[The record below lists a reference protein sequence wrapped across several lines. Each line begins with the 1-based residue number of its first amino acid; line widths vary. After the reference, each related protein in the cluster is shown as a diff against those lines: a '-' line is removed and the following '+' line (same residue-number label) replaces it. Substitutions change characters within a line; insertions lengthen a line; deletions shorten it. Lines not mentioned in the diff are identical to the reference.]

1 MGIPVCLPAR
11 RQVKYRMYFFY
22 LYIHLF
28 TTANVRVPVQGS
40 LRCAGWEAAVDG
52 CLQPACVRQQL
63 VQSGWVT
70 SSTEL
75 SGGRKLKERSCEGSL
90 RGNREDATPAVHPS
104 GLSSAAHGGMGTGCS
119 GLGEKSKECRGFLTP
134 TPTCF
139 KAEDDKAAAA
149 GTEQLR
155 IRVPPLALCRAGKR
169 NSRLRVGCGLWRAVA
184 REWGDEC
191 RINGELSSVPEGQAI
206 AHDLNPPGVADRNIN
221 VHVSDTNIARDSS
234 AGFAADAGEGVLE
247 RYSARVGRTPEVA
260 QAARWSPNGSR
271 LRPHRHVR
279 GQSARGRRS
288 RRSSRTRNCALTI
301 ATSSEVGRTVN
312 ICIFS
317 GMLMCTPAQIDFAV
331 DEAS

>member
-1 MGIPVCLPAR
+1 M
-11 RQVKYRMYFFY
+11 
-22 LYIHLF
+22 
-28 TTANVRVPVQGS
+28 QGS

-52 CLQPACVRQQL
+52 CLQPARVSQQL

-75 SGGRKLKERSCEGSL
+75 SGGGKLKERSREGSL

-104 GLSSAAHGGMGTGCS
+104 GLSSAAHGGRGAGCT

-139 KAEDDKAAAA
+139 KAEDDKAAAV

-247 RYSARVGRTPEVA
+247 R
-260 QAARWSPNGSR
+260 
-271 LRPHRHVR
+271 
-279 GQSARGRRS
+279 
-288 RRSSRTRNCALTI
+288 
-301 ATSSEVGRTVN
+301 
-312 ICIFS
+312 
-317 GMLMCTPAQIDFAV
+317 
-331 DEAS
+331 